1 MSLKTNLSTA
11 LFSCLFLIGCNSSA
25 ATSLPLNTP
34 LSDGL
39 GESAYPLPESLAD
52 LEDRTENS
60 VRVEMLNIHHLGELD
75 PEKDEY
81 QWTLTV
87 SEVEVLDVIEGDL
100 EAGDTIFVGEPYY
113 LSHGEDLQR
122 IGGYVPM
129 ISGQDYLLFLS
140 NLREENWLE
149 EPVESWEITFSGFG
163 QHHPDKEADFYDD
176 LHSRNVKGFETVS
189 DLLDYDF
196 MANRE
201 EEVELYRTIRADIE
215 EHYFYIFD

>member
-1 MSLKTNLSTA
+1 MNLKSNLSIA
-11 LFSCLFLIGCNSSA
+11 VFSCLFLTGCTSNA
-25 ATSLPLNTP
+25 ATSLPLETP
-34 LSDGL
+34 LSDNV
-39 GESAYPLPESLAD
+39 GESAYALPESLD
-52 LEDRTENS
+52 DIEDRTENI
-60 VRVEMLNIHHLGELD
+60 VRVEMQNIYHLGELD

-140 NLREENWLE
+140 TLREETWLE
-149 EPVESWEITFSGFG
+149 EPVDSWEIVFSGYG

-176 LHSRNVKGFETVS
+176 LHSRNTKGFETVS
-189 DLLDYDF
+189 DILDYDF
-196 MANRE
+196 MATRAD
-201 EEVELYRTIRADIE
+201 EVELYRTIRAEIE
-215 EHYFYIFD
+215 EQYFYIFD